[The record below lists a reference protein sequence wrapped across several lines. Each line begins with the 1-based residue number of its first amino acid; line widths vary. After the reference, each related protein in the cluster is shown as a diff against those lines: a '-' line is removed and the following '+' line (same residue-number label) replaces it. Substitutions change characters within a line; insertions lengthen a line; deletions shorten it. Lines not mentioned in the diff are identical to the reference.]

1 MRLHITIITVII
13 FLSVTII
20 ITNNV
25 SNEEQDKIPNQ
36 EIEET
41 LYTLKDYNGQIAL
54 FINDNITPT
63 EMYNI
68 FTKSLP
74 EADAAALKEGVTAEN
89 EKELNRL
96 LEEYLG

>member
-1 MRLHITIITVII
+1 MKLHITIITVII
-13 FLSVTII
+13 FLSIAII
-20 ITNNV
+20 ITNTI
-25 SNEEQDKIPNQ
+25 SNETQNTILNKES
-36 EIEET
+36 EET

-54 FINDNITPT
+54 FINDNKTPT

-74 EADAAALKEGVTAEN
+74 EADATALKEGITAEN
-89 EKELNRL
+89 EKELNKL